1 MLPARPAAP
10 CSQKRRPPSQARQ
23 PLNALDFFV
32 VAVYLVGLLA
42 FGYFLR
48 DQSNEGDYFLGGRS
62 MGWFP
67 LTLSTM
73 ATQLSAISFVS
84 APAFVGLREGGGLM
98 WLTYEFS
105 LPLAMILVMF
115 VIAPALYRAGIVS
128 IYDFLDQRFGRSTRI
143 LISVSF
149 QIVRSFATGIMVYAI
164 GLILEAVLGI
174 PLWQSIIVVGVITLV
189 YSTSGGMKAV
199 VYGDAIQMV
208 LIFGG
213 LLVVAWYALAAIGGF
228 EAFWRDV
235 DPERLKAVDFSSM
248 GLSGDEFGFLPMLFG
263 GFVLYASYYGC
274 DQTQAQRIL
283 SARDMKDART
293 LLFANGVLRF
303 PLVVLYCFVGL
314 IVGVAVTQDP
324 ALAAKIPAEKPD
336 FMMPI
341 FIIEHLPHGIIG
353 LLLVAI
359 LAAAMS
365 SLSSAVNSLAAVTL
379 EDLEALGAQPANE
392 QKAVVWA
399 RGVSIF
405 WGIVIL
411 IMSLFAGSI
420 APTVIEAINKVGSAL
435 YGPIL
440 GVFLLGMLGRRTNG
454 AGASAG
460 LVAGVVFNLYLWLGQ
475 PQIFWM
481 WWNFIG
487 MVVTAVVAG
496 VVSRFTVQP
505 SDDVAVADHG
515 ATVASV
521 VRSPYTIALTVIFLL
536 IVVVSVY
543 LKDLPAWLQG

>member
-1 MLPARPAAP
+1 M
-10 CSQKRRPPSQARQ
+10 
-23 PLNALDFFV
+23 NAIDYIV
-32 VAVYLVGLLA
+32 VAAYLVALLL
-42 FGYFLR
+42 FGFALR
-48 DQSNEGDYFLGGRS
+48 KQSNEGDYFLGGRS

-84 APAFVGLREGGGLM
+84 APAFVGLREGGGLK

-115 VIAPALYRAGIVS
+115 VIAPALYKAGVVS
-128 IYDFLDQRFGRSTRI
+128 IYDYLEQRFGRSTRI

-149 QIVRSFATGIMVYAI
+149 QIVRSFATGIMVYAM
-164 GLILEAVLGI
+164 GLILEAVLGV
-174 PLWQSIIVVGVITLV
+174 PLWQSVLVIGLITLI

-199 VYGDAIQMV
+199 VYGDAVQMV

-213 LLVVAWYALAAIGGF
+213 LIIVAWYALADIGGVA
-228 EAFWRDV
+228 AFWRDV
-235 DPERLKAVDFSSM
+235 DPARLTAVDFNSL

-283 SARDMKDART
+283 SAKGMSDARL

-303 PLVVLYCFVGL
+303 PLVLLYCFVGL
-314 IVGVAVTQDP
+314 IVGVAFTNDP
-324 ALAAKIPAEKPD
+324 ALLAQVPADKTD

-341 FIIEHLPHGIIG
+341 FIVERLPHGVIG

-359 LAAAMS
+359 MAAAMS

-379 EDLEALGAQPANE
+379 EDLAVLGAKPENKRQE
-392 QKAVVWA
+392 VIWA
-399 RGVSIF
+399 RSVSVF
-405 WGIVIL
+405 WGVVIL
-411 IMSLFAGSI
+411 ILSFFAGSI

-440 GVFLLGMLGRRTNG
+440 GVFLLGMLSRRIGSTG
-454 AGASAG
+454 ANAG
-460 LVAGVVFNLYLWLGQ
+460 LIVGVLFNLYLWKEQ
-475 PQIFWM
+475 PQVFWM

-487 MVVTAVVAG
+487 LVLTIGIAVVVDAI
-496 VVSRFTVQP
+496 TKTTAP
-505 SDDVAVADHG
+505 VAI
-515 ATVASV
+515 ATTDIDTSVASS
-521 VRSPYTIALTVIFLL
+521 VRKKYSVALVGIFLL
-536 IVVVSVY
+536 IVLVSTFMQDMQSWFM
-543 LKDLPAWLQG
+543 K

>member
-1 MLPARPAAP
+1 M
-10 CSQKRRPPSQARQ
+10 
-23 PLNALDFFV
+23 NALD
-32 VAVYLVGLLA
+32 YLVIAAYLGGLLF
-42 FGYFLR
+42 FGYLLR
-48 DQSNEGDYFLGGRS
+48 DQSNEGDYFLGGRT

-73 ATQLSAISFVS
+73 ATQLSAISFIS
-84 APAFVGLREGGGLM
+84 APAFVGLRAGGGLK
-98 WLTYEFS
+98 WLTYEFA

-128 IYDFLDQRFGRSTRI
+128 IYEYLDQRFGRSTRI

-149 QIVRSFATGIMVYAI
+149 QIVRSFATGIMVYAM

-174 PLWQSIIVVGVITLV
+174 PLWQSIVVVGVITLI

-199 VYGDAIQMV
+199 VYGDAIQMG

-213 LLVVAWYALAAIGGF
+213 LLVVAWYALSDIGGF
-228 EAFWRDV
+228 DAFWREV
-235 DPERLKAVDFSSM
+235 EPERLRAVDFTSM

-283 SARDMKDART
+283 SAKNIRDTRI
-293 LLFANGVLRF
+293 LLFANSVLRF
-303 PLVVLYCFVGL
+303 PLVLLYCFVGL
-314 IVGVAVTQDP
+314 IVGVAFANDP
-324 ALAAKIPAEKPD
+324 ELTARIPVDKPD

-341 FIIEHLPHGIIG
+341 FILEHLPHGIIG

-379 EDLEALGAQPANE
+379 EDLAALGAKPATKKRE
-392 QKAVVWA
+392 VLWA

-405 WGIVIL
+405 WGLVIL
-411 IMSLFAGSI
+411 VLSAFAGKI

-440 GVFLLGMLGRRTNG
+440 AVFLFGMLGKKKGT
-454 AGASAG
+454 AGVNVG
-460 LVAGVVFNLYLWLGQ
+460 LVAGVAFNLYLWKAH
-475 PQIFWM
+475 PEVFWM

-487 MVVTAVVAG
+487 LVVTASVALIVQWLSPAQADYVAEPHAADDDSLTEG
-496 VVSRFTVQP
+496 AKRNYTVMLVLIFIAIVAISVSIEN
-505 SDDVAVADHG
+505 
-515 ATVASV
+515 
-521 VRSPYTIALTVIFLL
+521 VRSWIT
-536 IVVVSVY
+536 
-543 LKDLPAWLQG
+543 Q

>member
-1 MLPARPAAP
+1 M
-10 CSQKRRPPSQARQ
+10 
-23 PLNALDFFV
+23 NAVDYVV
-32 VAVYLVGLLA
+32 VALYMGGLLF
-42 FGYFLR
+42 FGYLLR
-48 DQSNEGDYFLGGRS
+48 NQSNEGDYFLGGRS

-84 APAFVGLREGGGLM
+84 APAFVGLREGGGLK
-98 WLTYEFS
+98 WLTYEFA

-128 IYDFLDQRFGRSTRI
+128 IYEYLEQRFGRATRI
-143 LISVSF
+143 IISVSF
-149 QIVRSFATGIMVYAI
+149 QIVRSFSTGIMVYAM

-174 PLWQSIIVVGVITLV
+174 PLWQSLFVVGIITLI

-199 VYGDAIQMV
+199 VYGDAIQMF

-213 LLVVAWYALAAIGGF
+213 LLVVTWYALVDIGGF
-228 EAFWRDV
+228 GVFWREV
-235 DPERLKAVDFSSM
+235 DAERLVAVDFSSL
-248 GLSGDEFGFLPMLFG
+248 GLTGDEFGFIPMLFG

-274 DQTQAQRIL
+274 DQTQAQRII
-283 SARDMKDART
+283 SAKDLKDTRV

-303 PLVVLYCFVGL
+303 PLVLLYCFAGL
-314 IVGVAVTQDP
+314 IVGVAIANDP
-324 ALAAKIPAEKPD
+324 ELAARIPAEKPD
-336 FMMPI
+336 YMMPI
-341 FIIEHLPHGIIG
+341 FIIEHLPHGVIG

-365 SLSSAVNSLAAVTL
+365 SLSSAVNSLAAVTM
-379 EDLEALGAQPANE
+379 EDLAVLGAKPSTKRME
-392 QKAVVWA
+392 VTLA
-399 RGVSIF
+399 RGVSVF
-405 WGIVIL
+405 WGIAIL

-440 GVFLLGMLGRRTNG
+440 GVFLLGMLAKRVNG

-460 LVAGVVFNLYLWLGQ
+460 LLAGVFFNLYLWKEQ

-487 MVVTAVVAG
+487 LVVTVVVAEI
-496 VVSRFTVQP
+496 VSIFVRRDLSSVP
-505 SDDVAVADHG
+505 DAKHG
-515 ATVASV
+515 STIASV
-521 VRSPYTIALTVIFLL
+521 VRSGYTLALVAIFAL
-536 IVVVSVY
+536 IVVISTY
-543 LKDLPAWLQG
+543 IGGLQTWFVQ

>member
-1 MLPARPAAP
+1 M
-10 CSQKRRPPSQARQ
+10 
-23 PLNALDFFV
+23 NALDYV
-32 VAVYLVGLLA
+32 VVIAYLGGLLL
-42 FGYFLR
+42 FGFLLR
-48 DQSNEGDYFLGGRS
+48 NQSTEGDYFLGGRT

-84 APAFVGLREGGGLM
+84 APAFVGLREGGGLK

-128 IYDFLDQRFGRSTRI
+128 IYDYLEQRFGRSTRI
-143 LISVSF
+143 LISLSF
-149 QIVRSFATGIMVYAI
+149 QIVRSFATGIMVYAV

-174 PLWQSIIVVGVITLV
+174 PLWQSIVAVGVITLV

-199 VYGDAIQMV
+199 VYGDAIQML

-213 LLVVAWYALAAIGGF
+213 LLVVAWYAMADIGGF
-228 EAFWRDV
+228 ASFWQQV
-235 DPERLKAVDFSSM
+235 DPERLTAVDFDSF
-248 GLSGDEFGFLPMLFG
+248 GFSGDEFGFIPMLFG

-283 SARDMKDART
+283 SAKDVNDART
-293 LLFANGVLRF
+293 LLFANGILRF
-303 PLVVLYCFVGL
+303 PLVLLYCFVGL
-314 IVGVAVTQDP
+314 IVGVAITSDP
-324 ALAAKIPAEKPD
+324 SLVAKIPADKPD
-336 FMMPI
+336 YMMPI
-341 FIIEHLPHGIIG
+341 FIIEKLPHGIIG

-359 LAAAMS
+359 LSAAMS

-379 EDLEALGAQPANE
+379 EDLASLGVKPGDKGRE
-392 QKAVVWA
+392 LIWA

-411 IMSLFAGSI
+411 IMSIYAGSI

-440 GVFLLGMLGRRTNG
+440 GIFLLGMLGRSVTG
-454 AGASAG
+454 PGASTG
-460 LVAGVVFNLYLWLGQ
+460 LIVGVALNLYLWKAQ

-487 MVVTAVVAG
+487 LVVTASTAVL
-496 VVSRFTVQP
+496 VSAF
-505 SDDVAVADHG
+505 SKGIEDAVPEADHG
-515 ATVASV
+515 ATLATV
-521 VRSPYTIALTVIFLL
+521 VRSRYAIALVAIFFL
-536 IVVVSVY
+536 IVVISTFLEDAQPWFV
-543 LKDLPAWLQG
+543 Q

>member
-1 MLPARPAAP
+1 MN
-10 CSQKRRPPSQARQ
+10 S
-23 PLNALDFFV
+23 LDYTV
-32 VAVYLVGLLA
+32 VAIYLAGLLL
-42 FGYFLR
+42 FGFLLR
-48 DQSNEGDYFLGGRS
+48 DQSSEDDYFLGGRS

-84 APAFVGLREGGGLM
+84 APAFVGLREGGGLK
-98 WLTYEFS
+98 WLTYELA

-128 IYDFLDQRFGRSTRI
+128 IYDFLEKRFGRSTRI

-149 QIVRSFATGIMVYAI
+149 QIVRSFATGIMVYAM

-174 PLWQSIIVVGVITLV
+174 PLWQSLVVVGVITLI

-213 LLVVAWYALAAIGGF
+213 LLVVTLYALGEVGGLSQ
-228 EAFWRDV
+228 FWQNV
-235 DPERLKAVDFSSM
+235 DTERLVAVDFSSL
-248 GLSGDEFGFLPMLFG
+248 GLNGDEFGFLPMLFG

-274 DQTQAQRIL
+274 DQTQAQRII
-283 SARDMKDART
+283 SAKDEKSTRV

-303 PLVVLYCFVGL
+303 PLVLLYCFAGL
-314 IVGVAVTQDP
+314 VVGVVIANDP
-324 ALAAKIPAEKPD
+324 GLAAKIPADKPD
-336 FMMPI
+336 YMMPI
-341 FIIEHLPHGIIG
+341 FILEHLPHGVIG

-359 LAAAMS
+359 MSAAMS
-365 SLSSAVNSLAAVTL
+365 SLSSAVNSLAAVTM
-379 EDLEALGAQPANE
+379 EDLTVLGHRPSEPRAE
-392 QKAVVWA
+392 VLLA
-399 RGVSIF
+399 RGVSLF
-405 WGIVIL
+405 WGIAIL

-440 GVFLLGMLGRRTNG
+440 AVFLLGMLSKRVNG
-454 AGASAG
+454 TGASVGLLAG
-460 LVAGVVFNLYLWLGQ
+460 MFFNLYLWKAE

-487 MVVTAVVAG
+487 LVVTTVVAYAVSAATG
-496 VVSRFTVQP
+496 ARQQVVELIEHGSTVR
-505 SDDVAVADHG
+505 SVA
-515 ATVASV
+515 T
-521 VRSPYTIALTVIFLL
+521 SPYTLALVSIFFAIVVLTVA
-536 IVVVSVY
+536 
-543 LKDLPAWLQG
+543 LKDAASWFAP

>member
-1 MLPARPAAP
+1 M
-10 CSQKRRPPSQARQ
+10 
-23 PLNALDFFV
+23 NALDYTV
-32 VAVYLVGLLA
+32 VALYLGGLLL
-42 FGYFLR
+42 FGFLLR
-48 DQSNEGDYFLGGRS
+48 KQTSEGDYFLGGRT

-84 APAFVGLREGGGLM
+84 APAFVGLREGGGLK

-128 IYDFLDQRFGRSTRI
+128 IYDFLEQRFGRSTRI

-149 QIVRSFATGIMVYAI
+149 QIVRSFATGIMVYAM
-164 GLILEAVLGI
+164 GLILEAVLNI
-174 PLWQSIIVVGVITLV
+174 PLWQSIIAVGLITLV

-213 LLVVAWYALAAIGGF
+213 LLVVAWFALVEIGGLAA
-228 EAFWRDV
+228 FWQQV
-235 DPERLKAVDFSSM
+235 DPERLTAVDFDSF

-283 SARDMKDART
+283 SAKDVKDART

-303 PLVVLYCFVGL
+303 PLVLLYCFVGL
-314 IVGVAVTQDP
+314 IVGVAITSDP
-324 ALAAKIPAEKPD
+324 SLAAKIPADKPD
-336 FMMPI
+336 YMMPI
-341 FIIEHLPHGIIG
+341 FIVESLPHGVIG

-359 LAAAMS
+359 LSAAMS
-365 SLSSAVNSLAAVTL
+365 SLSSAVNSLAAVSL
-379 EDLEALGAQPANE
+379 EDLAVLGMKPAQKGRE
-392 QKAVVWA
+392 VVWA
-399 RGVSIF
+399 RAVSIF

-440 GVFLLGMLGRRTNG
+440 AIFLLGMLGRRVNG
-454 AGASAG
+454 VGASAG
-460 LVAGVVFNLYLWLGQ
+460 LIVGVALNLYLWKAQ

-487 MVVTAVVAG
+487 LIVTSATALLVSVFAG
-496 VVSRFTVQP
+496 ST
-505 SDDVAVADHG
+505 DEDVKLTGHES
-515 ATVASV
+515 TIASV
-521 VRSPYTIALTVIFLL
+521 VRSRYSIALVAIFSTIVVISIFL
-536 IVVVSVY
+536 
-543 LKDLPAWLQG
+543 KDAQSWFVH

>member
-1 MLPARPAAP
+1 M
-10 CSQKRRPPSQARQ
+10 
-23 PLNALDFFV
+23 NALDYVV
-32 VAVYLVGLLA
+32 VALYMGGLLF
-42 FGYFLR
+42 FGYLLR
-48 DQSNEGDYFLGGRS
+48 NQSSEGDYFLGGRS

-84 APAFVGLREGGGLM
+84 APAFVGLREGGGLK

-128 IYDFLDQRFGRSTRI
+128 IYDYLEQRFGRSTRI
-143 LISVSF
+143 LISVNF
-149 QIVRSFATGIMVYAI
+149 QVVRSFATGIMVYAM
-164 GLILEAVLGI
+164 GLILEAVIGI
-174 PLWQSIIVVGVITLV
+174 PLWQSLFVVGVITLI

-213 LLVVAWYALAAIGGF
+213 LLVVTFYALADIGGMG
-228 EAFWRDV
+228 AFWREV
-235 DPERLKAVDFSSM
+235 DPGRLVAVDFNSL
-248 GLSGDEFGFLPMLFG
+248 GLNGDEFGFIPMLFG

-274 DQTQAQRIL
+274 DQTQAQRII
-283 SARDMKDART
+283 SAKDIKDTRV

-303 PLVVLYCFVGL
+303 PLVLLYCFAGL
-314 IVGVAVTQDP
+314 IVGVAIANDP
-324 ALAAKIPAEKPD
+324 GLAAKIPADKPD
-336 FMMPI
+336 YMMPI
-341 FIIEHLPHGIIG
+341 FIIEHLPHGVIG

-359 LAAAMS
+359 MAAAMS
-365 SLSSAVNSLAAVTL
+365 SLSSAVNSLAAVTM
-379 EDLEALGAQPANE
+379 EDLAVLGYKPADKQRE
-392 QKAVVWA
+392 VLLA
-399 RGVSIF
+399 RGVSVF
-405 WGIVIL
+405 WGITIL

-440 GVFLLGMLGRRTNG
+440 GVFLIGMLSRRVNG
-454 AGASAG
+454 VGASAG
-460 LVAGVVFNLYLWLGQ
+460 LLAGMFFNLYLWKAE

-487 MVVTAVVAG
+487 LVITVVVAG
-496 VVSRFTVQP
+496 LVGIFTGRI
-505 SDDVAVADHG
+505 SDDIPSADHG
-515 ATVASV
+515 STFSDVA
-521 VRSPYTIALTVIFLL
+521 RSPYTILLLAMFTL
-536 IVVVSVY
+536 IVVVSTV
-543 LKDLPAWLQG
+543 LKDAQSWFVQ

>member
-1 MLPARPAAP
+1 M
-10 CSQKRRPPSQARQ
+10 
-23 PLNALDFFV
+23 NAVDYVV
-32 VAVYLVGLLA
+32 VAAYLGGLLL
-42 FGYFLR
+42 FGYMLR
-48 DQSNEGDYFLGGRS
+48 DQSSEGDFFLGGRS

-84 APAFVGLREGGGLM
+84 APAFVGLREGGGLK

-115 VIAPALYRAGIVS
+115 VISPALYRAGIVS
-128 IYDFLDQRFGRSTRI
+128 IYEFLEQRFGRSTRI
-143 LISVSF
+143 IISASF
-149 QIVRSFATGIMVYAI
+149 QIVRSFATGIMVYAM

-174 PLWQSIIVVGVITLV
+174 PLWQSIVVVGVITLI

-213 LLVVAWYALAAIGGF
+213 LLVVAGYALSEIGGF
-228 EAFWRDV
+228 GAFWQNV
-235 DPERLKAVDFSSM
+235 DAERLTAVDYSSL
-248 GLSGDEFGFLPMLFG
+248 GLDGDEFGFLPMIFG

-283 SARDMKDART
+283 SARDMKDARV

-303 PLVVLYCFVGL
+303 PLVLLYCFVGL
-314 IVGVAVTQDP
+314 IVGVAITGDP
-324 ALAAKIPAEKPD
+324 ELAAKIPADKPD
-336 FMMPI
+336 YMMPI

-379 EDLEALGAQPANE
+379 EDLAVLGAKPAGKDDE
-392 QKAVVWA
+392 VRWA
-399 RGVSIF
+399 RFVSIA
-405 WGIVIL
+405 WGIAIL

-440 GVFLLGMLGRRTNG
+440 AVFLLGMLGKRVNG
-454 AGASAG
+454 HGASIG
-460 LVAGVVFNLYLWLGQ
+460 LLVGVGFNLYLWKAE
-475 PQIFWM
+475 PQVFWM

-487 MVVTAVVAG
+487 LVLTSVVAY
-496 VVSRFTVQP
+496 VVSIATGGARR
-505 SDDVAVADHG
+505 DVELAGHGSTLAD
-515 ATVASV
+515 V
-521 VRSPYTIALTVIFLL
+521 VRSPYSIALVSIFVV
-536 IVVVSVY
+536 IVVISTY
-543 LKDLPAWLQG
+543 IKDVQAWLLS

>member
-1 MLPARPAAP
+1 M
-10 CSQKRRPPSQARQ
+10 
-23 PLNALDFFV
+23 NALDFLV
-32 VAVYLVGLLA
+32 IAVYLGGLLF
-42 FGYFLR
+42 FGYLLR
-48 DQSNEGDYFLGGRS
+48 NQSNEGDYFLGGRT

-73 ATQLSAISFVS
+73 ATQLSAISFIS
-84 APAFVGLREGGGLM
+84 APAFVGLREGGGLT
-98 WLTYEFS
+98 WLTYEFA

-128 IYDFLDQRFGRSTRI
+128 IYDYLDNRFGRSTRI

-149 QIVRSFATGIMVYAI
+149 QVVRSFATGIMVYAM

-174 PLWQSIIVVGVITLV
+174 PLWQSIIVVGVITLI

-213 LLVVAWYALAAIGGF
+213 LLVVAWYALAEIGGF
-228 EAFWRDV
+228 GAFWREV
-235 DPERLKAVDFSSM
+235 EPERLKAVDFTSL
-248 GLSGDEFGFLPMLFG
+248 GLSGDEFGVLPMLFG

-283 SARDMKDART
+283 SAKDLKDTRI

-303 PLVVLYCFVGL
+303 PLVLLYCFVGL
-314 IVGVAVTQDP
+314 IVGVAFAGDP
-324 ALAAKIPAEKPD
+324 SLSARIPAEKPD

-341 FIIEHLPHGIIG
+341 FILEHLPHGIIG

-379 EDLEALGAQPANE
+379 EDLAVLGARPATRRQE
-392 QKAVVWA
+392 VVWA

-411 IMSLFAGSI
+411 ILSAFAGSI

-440 GVFLLGMLGRRTNG
+440 AVFLLGMLGRKKNI
-454 AGASAG
+454 AGVNAG
-460 LVAGVVFNLYLWLGQ
+460 LIAGVFVNLYLWKAH
-475 PQIFWM
+475 PEIFWM

-487 MVVTAVVAG
+487 LVVTVGVAWAVQLIVRPQDEYVAQAPAG
-496 VVSRFTVQP
+496 I
-505 SDDVAVADHG
+505 DDTTPG
-515 ATVASV
+515 ATRLKYGA
-521 VRSPYTIALTVIFLL
+521 ALVLIFVL
-536 IVVVSVY
+536 IVVISASLEHARNWFV
-543 LKDLPAWLQG
+543 

>member
-1 MLPARPAAP
+1 M
-10 CSQKRRPPSQARQ
+10 
-23 PLNALDFFV
+23 NVIDYVV
-32 VAVYLVGLLA
+32 VATYLAALLL
-42 FGYFLR
+42 FGFLLR
-48 DQSNEGDYFLGGRS
+48 EQSSEGDYFLGGRS

-84 APAFVGLREGGGLM
+84 APAFVGLREGGGLK
-98 WLTYEFS
+98 WLTYEFA

-115 VIAPALYRAGIVS
+115 VIAPALYRAGVVS
-128 IYDFLDQRFGRSTRI
+128 IYEYLGKRFGRSTRI

-149 QIVRSFATGIMVYAI
+149 QIVRSFATGIMVYAMA
-164 GLILEAVLGI
+164 LILEAVLGI
-174 PLWQSIIVVGVITLV
+174 PLWQSVAVVGVITLA

-213 LLVVAWYALAAIGGF
+213 LLVVAWYALADIGGF
-228 EAFWRDV
+228 GEFWRQV
-235 DPERLKAVDFSSM
+235 DTDRLVAVDFSSL
-248 GLSGDEFGFLPMLFG
+248 GLDGDEFGFLPMLFG

-274 DQTQAQRIL
+274 DQTQAQRII
-283 SARDMKDART
+283 SAKDTRDARL

-314 IVGVAVTQDP
+314 IVGVAFGNDP
-324 ALAAKIPAEKPD
+324 ALAAQIPADKPD

-341 FIIEHLPHGIIG
+341 FILERLPHGIIG

-359 LAAAMS
+359 MAAAMS

-379 EDLEALGAQPANE
+379 EDLAVLGWGGKDRDAQ
-392 QKAVVWA
+392 VRWA
-399 RGVSIF
+399 RGVSVF
-405 WGIVIL
+405 WGLAIL
-411 IMSLFAGSI
+411 GLSFFAGSI

-440 GVFLLGMLGRRTNG
+440 AVFLLGMLAPRVNG
-454 AGASAG
+454 IGASVG
-460 LVAGVVFNLYLWLGQ
+460 LLVGVALNLYLWKAQ

-487 MVVTAVVAG
+487 LVVTSVIAVV
-496 VVSRFTVQP
+496 VS
-505 SDDVAVADHG
+505 AVS
-515 ATVASV
+515 ASKRPFV
-521 VRSPYTIALTVIFLL
+521 GDNEISGSMGTAVRSGYSIALVAIFIL
-536 IVVVSVY
+536 IVVISVI
-543 LKDLPAWLQG
+543 LQSAGTWFAP